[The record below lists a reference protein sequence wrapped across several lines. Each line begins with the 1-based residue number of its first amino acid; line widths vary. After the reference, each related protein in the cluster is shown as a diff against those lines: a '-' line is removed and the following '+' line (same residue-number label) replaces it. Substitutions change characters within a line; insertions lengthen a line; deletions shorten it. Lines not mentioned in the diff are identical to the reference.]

1 MGGMKVSELDFIRL
15 LPAFMRDDEAVIAL
29 SKAVNRLMLEP
40 GKRMSTIRTWDK
52 IDELNEAE
60 CDEMAW
66 ELSID
71 WYDSTYP
78 IEVKRNLI
86 KSYIST
92 KRKSGTKAAVVS
104 VLRSIF
110 KDANIEEWFEYGGAP
125 YFFRLE
131 VAIPENGVTAEQ
143 QRKALEN
150 IKYYKN
156 VRSWLERVNYTG
168 ESSGEL
174 KIGAYTAVG
183 KRVEI
188 WPELVES
195 LDFTAEVATGGAVIT
210 RRQLEVYP
218 TADDI

>member
-1 MGGMKVSELDFIRL
+1 MGGMRVSELDFLRL
-15 LPAFMRDDEAVIAL
+15 LPSFMRDDEAVIAL
-29 SKAVNRLMLEP
+29 SKAVDRLMLEP
-40 GKRMSTIRTWDK
+40 GTHLSTIRTWDK

-86 KSYIST
+86 KSYISA

-110 KDANIEEWFEYGGAP
+110 KDANIEEWYEYGGKP

-131 VAIPENGVTAEQ
+131 VTIPENGVTAEQ
-143 QRKALEN
+143 QRQALEN

-156 VRSWLERVNYTG
+156 VRSRLEQVNYTN
-168 ESSGEL
+168 ESTC
-174 KIGAYTAVG
+174 KVKFGAYTDVI
-183 KRVEI
+183 KRIEI
-188 WPELVES
+188 WPK
-195 LDFTAEVATGGAVIT
+195 
-210 RRQLEVYP
+210 
-218 TADDI
+218 